1 MSMDSFPASIPHQ
14 VPQVGLKTSSS
25 QPSEAQQHHSPG
37 SQNSQSRSSTLA
49 ALLIELTSYGGEK
62 MNKLTFRDA
71 HAIFVHSRKW
81 KIAHVYEYA
90 CWCKWAMF

>member
-49 ALLIELTSYGGEK
+49 ALLIELTSYGGKKWTNWPLEMHTLYSCIVENEK
-62 MNKLTFRDA
+62 
-71 HAIFVHSRKW
+71 
-81 KIAHVYEYA
+81 
-90 CWCKWAMF
+90 